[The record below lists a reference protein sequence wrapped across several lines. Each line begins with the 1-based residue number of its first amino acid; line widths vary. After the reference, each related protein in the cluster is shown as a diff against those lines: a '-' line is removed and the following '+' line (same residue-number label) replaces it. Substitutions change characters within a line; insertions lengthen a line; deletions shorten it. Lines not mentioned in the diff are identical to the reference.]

1 VVAKHVLAVEQDSL
15 KTMAADHLARAAGG
29 DPSR

>member
-1 VVAKHVLAVEQDSL
+1 VAKQVLAVEQDSL
-15 KTMAADHLARAAGG
+15 KTMAADRLARPDSG